1 MGNAFRTR
9 IFRSRGHDF
18 WAVDLSRRRAC
29 GGRQAGGHPTLSPFV
44 RSQCVMTR
52 SRKKTRRAGDDSSP
66 PTDKEMWKKR
76 AIPNIPNLKIS
87 GGRRGKTEKSLQ
99 SKTAQAHKGVPL
111 SRLDGARTHVR
122 TERCYEQGV
131 GPHRNFLHPSSF
143 SKYAEMN
150 RASRDRTRALSSS
163 TFKVES
169 NPSAFIGVI

>member
-1 MGNAFRTR
+1 MYACGNVFGRGYFARVAMIFGHWTR
-9 IFRSRGHDF
+9 VGGGH
-18 WAVDLSRRRAC
+18 AEAGRRA
-29 GGRQAGGHPTLSPFV
+29 PDPFAIREVTV
-44 RSQCVMTR
+44 RDDTFEEENQTR
-52 SRKKTRRAGDDSSP
+52 DGSSP

-76 AIPNIPNLKIS
+76 AILNISNLKIS
-87 GGRRGKTEKSLQ
+87 GGRRGETEKSLQ

-111 SRLDGARTHVR
+111 SRLDGARTHHVR

-163 TFKVES
+163 TF
-169 NPSAFIGVI
+169 